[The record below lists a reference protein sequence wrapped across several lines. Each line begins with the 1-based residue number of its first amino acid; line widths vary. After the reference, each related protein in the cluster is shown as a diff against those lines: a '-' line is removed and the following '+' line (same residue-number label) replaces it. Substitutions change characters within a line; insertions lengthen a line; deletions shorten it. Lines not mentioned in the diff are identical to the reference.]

1 MDAVARGE
9 PPRRRYAWWALAILL
24 LAAFN
29 LTFRLDREMVDVWD
43 ESLFATSALEMLEHR
58 RWAVTTFQGATD
70 YYNSKPPLNVWLIVA
85 SFQAFGV
92 GLVALRLPAVI
103 CAWLTVAATLWWSRR
118 AFGDRVALLAT
129 LVLATTYGFLYVHS
143 GRTANADAPMTLAVT
158 LTAITVWAARDAPWL
173 IAWTGPLAAAATLL
187 KGPAAL
193 GHLAPLLA
201 VDALAP
207 PSAARNRARGLALLL
222 FAAPV
227 AAWAAVRWQFD
238 GGAFLGRMIGYDIV
252 TRLERPI
259 DDHAGSAFFYLNV
272 LQRHHYE
279 WLVVAAAALLLAW
292 PGRAR
297 LQRWMAASPS
307 ARGTATVIAAWF
319 LATLLIPSAIATKT
333 QWYLNS
339 FYPLFAVLVAVA
351 VSHALD
357 VLREAGRMVAARVL
371 VVLVVAGLVIA
382 EAKLAYRSFTQLDLG
397 RSPQQ
402 LLLRQAPRLAGRRVL
417 AETCP
422 FPEDFLARVAGATCV
437 PMGHADAAAA
447 AVAPGDYVLA
457 RTPTTAGQLTVV
469 DRNGA
474 AVLYQRAP

>member
-1 MDAVARGE
+1 
-9 PPRRRYAWWALAILL
+9 
-24 LAAFN
+24 
-29 LTFRLDREMVDVWD
+29 
-43 ESLFATSALEMLEHR
+43 
-58 RWAVTTFQGATD
+58 
-70 YYNSKPPLNVWLIVA
+70 
-85 SFQAFGV
+85 
-92 GLVALRLPAVI
+92 
-103 CAWLTVAATLWWSRR
+103 
-118 AFGDRVALLAT
+118 
-129 LVLATTYGFLYVHS
+129 
-143 GRTANADAPMTLAVT
+143 
-158 LTAITVWAARDAPWL
+158 
-173 IAWTGPLAAAATLL
+173 
-187 KGPAAL
+187 
-193 GHLAPLLA
+193 
-201 VDALAP
+201 
-207 PSAARNRARGLALLL
+207 
-222 FAAPV
+222 
-227 AAWAAVRWQFD
+227 
-238 GGAFLGRMIGYDIV
+238 MIGYDIV

-297 LQRWMAASPS
+297 LQRWIAASPS
-307 ARGTATVIAAWF
+307 AHGTAVVIAAWF
-319 LATLLIPSAIATKT
+319 LATLIIPSAIATKT

-447 AVAPGDYVLA
+447 GGRARRLRPGADADHGRAVDGRRPQRRRRLVPARPVSATAALVPPIPAPA
-457 RTPTTAGQLTVV
+457 
-469 DRNGA
+469 DRG
-474 AVLYQRAP
+474 RGGRW